1 MSGHHSFVPSGHVG
15 ASEKP
20 SPLCPGDGFLPSEPW
35 SGAMSELDKVQ
46 PRGNLLSA
54 FSSTIAVALALGL
67 PMALAIIWVCS

>member
-1 MSGHHSFVPSGHVG
+1 MPEHHPFVPSGHVG

-20 SPLCPGDGFLPSEPW
+20 PQPW
-35 SGAMSELDKVQ
+35 SGTMPELDKVQ
-46 PRGNLLSA
+46 PEVSLLSA